1 MNQFPSAQRGA
12 ILIVTLVM
20 LLLLTLL
27 ALGSMRGTTLEE
39 RMAGNLRD
47 ESQAFQAA
55 EMGQRVA
62 EAWVTNAS
70 LATLQSMTTP
80 RSVTINPPEL
90 QSTTYSIAPL
100 PGVTLR
106 TAGVDIGSSKPI
118 TTSVVRIL
126 SKGQG
131 AAQDLSS
138 SGNSQSASSAAS
150 SSVEIS
156 TLYIRR

>member
-1 MNQFPSAQRGA
+1 MNQHLSAQRGA
-12 ILIVTLVM
+12 VLIVTLVM

-55 EMGQRVA
+55 EMGQRLA
-62 EAWVTNAS
+62 ETWANTTSIAALQNMT
-70 LATLQSMTTP
+70 ATRT
-80 RSVTINPPEL
+80 VTINPPDL
-90 QSTTYSIAPL
+90 QPTTYSIVPL

-106 TAGVDIGSSKPI
+106 TAGVDMSSGKPI
-118 TTSVVRIL
+118 TTSVIRII

-131 AAQDLSS
+131 AAQDISTAGANQSS
-138 SGNSQSASSAAS
+138 TSAAS

>member
-1 MNQFPSAQRGA
+1 MNQLPATQRGA
-12 ILIVTLVM
+12 VLIVTLVM

-62 EAWVTNAS
+62 EAWVMNAS
-70 LATLQSMTTP
+70 LATLQNMTAP

-90 QSTTYSIAPL
+90 QSTTYSIVPL

-106 TAGVDIGSSKPI
+106 TAGGDIGSSKPI

-131 AAQDLSS
+131 AAQDMSS
-138 SGNSQSASSAAS
+138 SSNGQSATSSAS

>member
-1 MNQFPSAQRGA
+1 MNQLPSAQRGA

-47 ESQAFQAA
+47 ESRAFQAA

-62 EAWVTNAS
+62 ETWVMNAS
-70 LATLQSMTTP
+70 LATLQNMMVP
-80 RSVTINPPEL
+80 RSVTITPPEL
-90 QSTTYSIAPL
+90 QSTIYSIVPL

-106 TAGVDIGSSKPI
+106 TAGGDIGSSKPI

-131 AAQDLSS
+131 AAQDLSLS
-138 SGNSQSASSAAS
+138 SNGQSASSAAS

>member
-1 MNQFPSAQRGA
+1 MNPLPSSQRGA

-55 EMGQRVA
+55 EMAQRAAETQLKGISVA
-62 EAWVTNAS
+62 Q
-70 LATLQSMTTP
+70 LQSMTAAQT
-80 RSVTINPPEL
+80 TTLNPIDL
-90 QSTTYSIAPL
+90 QPSTYTLVPL
-100 PGVTLR
+100 PGVR
-106 TAGVDIGSSKPI
+106 FVAAGESIDSTEPGKVSVIRITSS
-118 TTSVVRIL
+118 
-126 SKGQG
+126 GQG
-131 AAQDLSS
+131 AAQDA
-138 SGNSQSASSAAS
+138 SQSNSAPPITSST
-150 SSVEIS
+150 VNIS

>member
-1 MNQFPSAQRGA
+1 MNPLPSSQRGA

-55 EMGQRVA
+55 EMAQRAAETQLKGISVA
-62 EAWVTNAS
+62 QLQGMTAPQ
-70 LATLQSMTTP
+70 ATILNPIGLQP
-80 RSVTINPPEL
+80 
-90 QSTTYSIAPL
+90 STYTLAPL
-100 PGVTLR
+100 PGVR
-106 TAGVDIGSSKPI
+106 FVAAGESIDSTEPSKVSVIRI
-118 TTSVVRIL
+118 TSR
-126 SKGQG
+126 GQG
-131 AAQDLSS
+131 AAQDAA
-138 SGNSQSASSAAS
+138 QSSAAAPTTS
-150 SSVEIS
+150 STVNIS

>member
-1 MNQFPSAQRGA
+1 MNQLPATQRGA
-12 ILIVTLVM
+12 VLIVTLVM
-20 LLLLTLL
+20 LLILTLL

-62 EAWVTNAS
+62 EAWVTNTSIA
-70 LATLQSMTTP
+70 ALQNMTAP
-80 RSVTINPPEL
+80 RSVTITPPQL
-90 QSTTYSIAPL
+90 QSTTYSIVPL

-106 TAGVDIGSSKPI
+106 GAGGDVGSSKPI

-131 AAQDLSS
+131 AAQDLS
-138 SGNSQSASSAAS
+138 GNSQPAS

>member
-1 MNQFPSAQRGA
+1 MNQLPSAQRGA

-47 ESQAFQAA
+47 ESRAFQAA

-62 EAWVTNAS
+62 ETWVMNAS
-70 LATLQSMTTP
+70 LATLQNMIVP
-80 RSVTINPPEL
+80 RSVTITPPEM
-90 QSTTYSIAPL
+90 QSTIYSIVPL

-106 TAGVDIGSSKPI
+106 TAGGDIGSSKPI

-131 AAQDLSS
+131 AAQDLSLS
-138 SGNSQSASSAAS
+138 SNGQSASSAAS